1 MDPKEITRLGSEMY
15 ENCLRETLEKT
26 ERGKYVVINVATSDY
41 IVADTGVAAR
51 QEFDAKFPGAPSYSV
66 RVGIP
71 LVA

>member
-1 MDPKEITRLGSEMY
+1 MDPRDITRLGSEIY
-15 ENCLRETLEKT
+15 ESCLRETLEKA
-26 ERGKYVVINVATSDY
+26 ECGKYVVINVATSDY
-41 IVADTGVAAR
+41 VVADTGVAAR